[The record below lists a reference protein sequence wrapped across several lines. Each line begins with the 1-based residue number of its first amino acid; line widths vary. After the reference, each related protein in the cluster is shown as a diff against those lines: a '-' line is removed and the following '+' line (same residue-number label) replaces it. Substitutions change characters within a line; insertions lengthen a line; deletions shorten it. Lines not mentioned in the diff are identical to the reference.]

1 MYVRMQLLCDL
12 YRLMW
17 HYQTEI
23 EQWTGGRT
31 DDWTSSHPIIGHLL
45 DWVIGMMLDDIGG
58 GAVAVADSSFCC

>member
-23 EQWTGGRT
+23 GQWTGGRT
-31 DDWTSSHPIIGHLL
+31 IGQVATRLL
-45 DWVIGMMLDDIGG
+45 ATCSIG
-58 GAVAVADSSFCC
+58 